1 MAGKLHA
8 LQNDSSCGVWVS
20 QAADGSRTVGASYAG
35 CYVSEWV
42 SDLLAPALGPV
53 LAALPA
59 LMSVGLSP
67 QDGGYLMVVGVEW
80 MAAGG
85 RRALHEEKVLRCPR
99 SLPGEG
105 LVSYAECPSL
115 WL

>member
-1 MAGKLHA
+1 MHA

-20 QAADGSRTVGASYAG
+20 LAADGSRRVDASYAG
-35 CYVSEWV
+35 CFVSEWV
-42 SDLLAPALGPV
+42 SDPLVPASGAGT
-53 LAALPA
+53 AALPA

-67 QDGGYLMVVGVEW
+67 QNGQYLMVVGTEGT
-80 MAAGG
+80 AAGG

-105 LVSYAECPSL
+105 LILSQPPA
-115 WL
+115 